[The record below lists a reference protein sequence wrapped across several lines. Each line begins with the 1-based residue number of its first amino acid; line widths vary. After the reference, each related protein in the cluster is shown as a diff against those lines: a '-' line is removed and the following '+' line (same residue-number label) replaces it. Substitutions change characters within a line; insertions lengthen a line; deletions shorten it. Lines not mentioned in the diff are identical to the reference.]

1 MKVIELHVEAEFEFE
16 VEGKSEQIE
25 HVDTCNEV
33 VINIS

>member
-1 MKVIELHVEAEFEFE
+1 MKVIELHVEAEFE